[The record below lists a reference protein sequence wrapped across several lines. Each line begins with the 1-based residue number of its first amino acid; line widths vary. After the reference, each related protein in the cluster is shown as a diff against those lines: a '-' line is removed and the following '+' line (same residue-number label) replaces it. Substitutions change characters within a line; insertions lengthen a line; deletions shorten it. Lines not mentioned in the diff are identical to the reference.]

1 VAGGS
6 VGREIQFVLYK
17 IKVNTARTDSNS
29 HEQPYRRGASSHIIL
44 DFFNHFQ
51 LYTVRFGFL
60 QSFFCSGVT
69 EADKNTADLQR
80 TGNTELLSRIL
91 PHLMFIF
98 LTSLA
103 HLLS

>member
-6 VGREIQFVLYK
+6 VGREIQLVSLQ

-44 DFFNHFQ
+44 DLFNHFQ

-60 QSFFCSGVT
+60 QSFFFHSGIT
-69 EADKNTADLQR
+69 EADENTADLQR
-80 TGNTELLSRIL
+80 TGNTELSD
-91 PHLMFIF
+91 
-98 LTSLA
+98 
-103 HLLS
+103 LLEESCHI